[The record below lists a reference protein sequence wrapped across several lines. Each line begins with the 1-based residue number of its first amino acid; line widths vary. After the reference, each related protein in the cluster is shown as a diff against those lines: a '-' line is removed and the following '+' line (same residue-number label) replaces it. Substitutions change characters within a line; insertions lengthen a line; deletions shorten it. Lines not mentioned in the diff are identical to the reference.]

1 VARKVV
7 WAQAAVD
14 DLEAAVEFV
23 GRASESFAAT
33 LARDAIDAS
42 RSLSQF
48 AERGRVVPEVEHPDL
63 RELFVRA
70 HRMIYRVG
78 KQDVTI
84 VAFFHGRRDFDTAWG
99 ERSVR

>member
-1 VARKVV
+1 MARKVV
-7 WAQAAVD
+7 WAQVAID
-14 DLEAAVEFV
+14 DLDAAVEFV

-48 AERGRVVPEVEHPDL
+48 AERGRIVPEIGHPHL
-63 RELFVRA
+63 RELFVRG
-70 HRMIYRVG
+70 HRMIYRVE
-78 KQDVTI
+78 KEDATI

-99 ERSVR
+99 ERIVR